1 MAIDVDERLLV
12 HKDQVTRFGVF
23 TAAIGQHLG
32 HHGIDCLARV
42 VFECDNRLDAGP
54 RIGNGPIR
62 RRLDRTGH
70 AEDTEVSPLSLL
82 GTKQ

>member
-1 MAIDVDERLLV
+1 
-12 HKDQVTRFGVF
+12 
-23 TAAIGQHLG
+23 
-32 HHGIDCLARV
+32 